1 MDGKWW
7 HMNRSGHELEQDLP
21 EEGGSNG
28 VTLLPQPPLSGRYET
43 TGTRSAEIGVK
54 GEHCQWRAG
63 LIRYKLS
70 STNYNS
76 LEVLPLHLQLFS
88 LYVWSL
94 EEHLKIQ
101 HGEQELN
108 LLTKGGLMLPE
119 DGQVFF
125 LPKLS
130 AHTHSMQ
137 LLLL

>member
-1 MDGKWW
+1 
-7 HMNRSGHELEQDLP
+7 
-21 EEGGSNG
+21 
-28 VTLLPQPPLSGRYET
+28 
-43 TGTRSAEIGVK
+43 
-54 GEHCQWRAG
+54 
-63 LIRYKLS
+63 
-70 STNYNS
+70 

-94 EEHLKIQ
+94 EEHLKVQ